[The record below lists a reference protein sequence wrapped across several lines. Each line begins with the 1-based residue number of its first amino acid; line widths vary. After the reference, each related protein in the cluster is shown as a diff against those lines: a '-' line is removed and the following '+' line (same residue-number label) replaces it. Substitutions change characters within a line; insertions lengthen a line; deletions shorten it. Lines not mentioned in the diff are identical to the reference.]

1 MTDPIQRAQPKF
13 RRVVTGHDAEGK
25 PIIWIDGEATNHKFP
40 SDHISSTMMWSTNSS
55 PTQIFDDED
64 EGARVLG
71 TAPPA
76 GGSRF
81 TMMEFMPGNA
91 VTGCIVLTQ
100 SITSSA
106 CRARL
111 TCFSTNLGS

>member
-1 MTDPIQRAQPKF
+1 MTDPKQQAQPKF
-13 RRVVTGHDAEGK
+13 RRVVTRHDAEGK

-91 VTGCIVLTQ
+91 VHRLHRTEQ

-106 CRARL
+106 SRARS
-111 TCFSTNLGS
+111 TCFSTTLGS

>member
-55 PTQIFDDED
+55 PT
-64 EGARVLG
+64 R
-71 TAPPA
+71 
-76 GGSRF
+76 
-81 TMMEFMPGNA
+81 
-91 VTGCIVLTQ
+91 
-100 SITSSA
+100 
-106 CRARL
+106 
-111 TCFSTNLGS
+111 FSTMKMRGPAFWARPRRLEAAGLR